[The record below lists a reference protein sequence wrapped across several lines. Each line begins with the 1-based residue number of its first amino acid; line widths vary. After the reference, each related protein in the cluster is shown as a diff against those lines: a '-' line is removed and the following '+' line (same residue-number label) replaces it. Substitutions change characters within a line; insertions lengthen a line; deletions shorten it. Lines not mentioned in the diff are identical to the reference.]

1 MRNSYHDGR
10 LLTWRLAGGAP
21 SSVVIDDD
29 RALFSIRTSSFDD
42 HRALFSVRTSSFDDH
57 RVLFSVRT

>member
-1 MRNSYHDGR
+1 MTAASSRGGSR
-10 LLTWRLAGGAP
+10 AALLLP
-21 SSVVIDDD
+21 SSFDDH